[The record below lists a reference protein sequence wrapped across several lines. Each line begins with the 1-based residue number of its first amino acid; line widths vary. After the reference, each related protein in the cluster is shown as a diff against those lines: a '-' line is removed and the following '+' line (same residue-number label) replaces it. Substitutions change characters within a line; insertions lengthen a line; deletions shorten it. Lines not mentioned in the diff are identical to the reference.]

1 MHSLSDTSGC
11 YISDLNQINKA
22 LHVKFWMQRQH
33 QNIREF
39 YRYPCDCHDTIHL
52 VTLLSLFLPKRK
64 KSYLQLPVITCRR
77 EIYLCLPITTWLYL
91 IWFRTIELPVVPL
104 WSSCS
109 VDYPLV
115 VRHFTWNYL
124 SVHEISVLN
133 RGYRKMA

>member
-1 MHSLSDTSGC
+1 MFLKYNFFMFWGYFGHFSFFGPREGAKNFRRVLKGGRKILDGRSF
-11 YISDLNQINKA
+11 QI
-22 LHVKFWMQRQH
+22 
-33 QNIREF
+33 
-39 YRYPCDCHDTIHL
+39 PS
-52 VTLLSLFLPKRK
+52 LLSLFLPKRK

-77 EIYLCLPITTWLYL
+77 EIYLCLSITTWLYL

-133 RGYRKMA
+133 RGYRKMT